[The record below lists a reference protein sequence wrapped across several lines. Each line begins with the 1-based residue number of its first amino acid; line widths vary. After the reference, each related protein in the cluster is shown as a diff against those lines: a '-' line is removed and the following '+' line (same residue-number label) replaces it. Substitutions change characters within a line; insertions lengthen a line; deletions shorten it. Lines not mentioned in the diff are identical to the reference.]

1 MHILVMSRSTLSHG
15 FGGFERQCEDLCG
28 GFVKAGHK
36 VTVLTTSRQDGVEEE
51 ERSGYRVKFL
61 SPSTPMKLSRTWFN
75 RALSEIREIHRV
87 DPIDVIHSNEFAAKG
102 TMGWAKKNGIPIAVV
117 CHGSLRTELLSFLSA
132 ADMRP
137 RYWHWLILT
146 PLHLL
151 RRCLLW
157 EMPMRRAAK
166 SIVLVSPTLSKD
178 FKMFSEG
185 KVKVIENGIALP
197 ENSSDGSTGEEIRLL
212 CTGRADKQKG
222 FQTAIR
228 AVSEIDDMP
237 LHLDIIG
244 TGPYLEDL
252 KKISRNL
259 GTDERVTFHGRVT
272 DDELNLAYSSADIY
286 LIPTTRYEG
295 LPLALL
301 EAMSHGIPTISS
313 EIGGN
318 SDVITHNH
326 DGIFIR
332 PGNLP
337 ELISAIRKLGNDHQE
352 RRRISKAARATTER
366 RFNKERMINET
377 LQTLESLTDKS

>member
-15 FGGFERQCEDLCG
+15 FGGFERQCEDLCE

-36 VTVLTTSRQDGVEEE
+36 VTVLTTSRHDGVEIEE
-51 ERSGYRVKFL
+51 TSGYTVRFL
-61 SPSTPMKLSRTWFN
+61 SPSTPMKLSRAWFN
-75 RALSEIREIHRV
+75 RALDVIQEIHAE

-102 TMGWAKKNGIPIAVV
+102 AMAWARKNRVPIAVV

-157 EMPMRRAAK
+157 EMPMRRSAK
-166 SIVLVSPTLSKD
+166 SIILVSPTLARD
-178 FKMFSEG
+178 FRLFSRE

-197 ENSSDGSTGEEIRLL
+197 EKTGNRRKGEDIRLL

-222 FQTAIR
+222 IQTAIK
-228 AVSEIDDMP
+228 AVAEIDDMD

-244 TGPYLEDL
+244 TGPYFDDLNRICKDLGAED
-252 KKISRNL
+252 K
-259 GTDERVTFHGRVT
+259 VTFHGRV
-272 DDELNLAYSSADIY
+272 DDEELNRAYSSADIY

-313 EIGGN
+313 DIGGN
-318 SDVITHNH
+318 SDVITHEH
-326 DGIFIR
+326 DGLFIK
-332 PGNLP
+332 PGNL
-337 ELISAIRKLGNDHQE
+337 EDLKASIRRLGSNLEE
-352 RRRISKAARATTER
+352 RKRISEAARATTER
-366 RFNKERMINET
+366 RFDKERMIAQT
-377 LQTLESLTDKS
+377 LQTLESLVNMP